1 MIKRRKKEKK
11 GPERNPKNFQRTSI
25 HILATPDPIP
35 GPITPSPQPS
45 EWKWP
50 MGQQKSEFACLQK
63 GLTVDRTG
71 AYDILSYHQERLRPP

>member
-35 GPITPSPQPS
+35 GPITPSTQPV

-50 MGQQKSEFACLQK
+50 MGQSL
-63 GLTVDRTG
+63 
-71 AYDILSYHQERLRPP
+71 